1 MWHLR
6 IGKLANCKWNQ
17 LIESLFC
24 MSKYIFSF
32 VNGLWERMRY
42 MLCRHE
48 TISLWYLPRKKLS
61 TMMPQ
66 LNSYYDMPA
75 SNLIVMCIY
84 LTCFNEKK
92 TVKELSATSTTMYYL
107 LSNFLHSDS
116 GREIGKVS
124 RPIYS
129 VASEQYLQSSHNL
142 NLVFNVQ
149 NVYINKNVY
158 FFSEKSKPN
167 FVTFQSKQ
175 LSLIKSASN

>member
-1 MWHLR
+1 MKSINRKPFLHVK
-6 IGKLANCKWNQ
+6 IH
-17 LIESLFC
+17 
-24 MSKYIFSF
+24 IFICQWF
-32 VNGLWERMRY
+32 MRKDEIY

-142 NLVFNVQ
+142 NLVFNVLCTC
-149 NVYINKNVY
+149 NV
-158 FFSEKSKPN
+158 
-167 FVTFQSKQ
+167 
-175 LSLIKSASN
+175 